1 VNNILVPRIVKE
13 LFKIKKLDVSLAIFL
28 SLILLSIFGS
38 LLYPVDPLDVV
49 GPPERPP
56 SSSFPLGTDNRG
68 RDILAMLIGGI
79 KNSLYIGV
87 IAALIAL
94 GIGVII
100 GVISGY
106 KGGLIDNLL
115 MLLTDVVLVLPS
127 ILIMMLIAA
136 YLKERNPIFVSLV
149 IGVTSWPW
157 VARAVRA
164 QMMSLKAREF
174 IYMSKI
180 AGLRDSRI
188 IFEDLLPNMAS
199 YIFMAFVLLMSGA
212 MIAEAGLSMIGL
224 GVTKGISLG
233 IILYWAQLFESVRRG
248 LWWWFIPPGAC
259 LVALA
264 SSLLL
269 LSTALDEYFSPR
281 LKGG

>member
-1 VNNILVPRIVKE
+1 MIPRIIKD
-13 LFKIKKLDVSLAIFL
+13 LLKIKKLDVSLGIFL
-28 SLILLSIFGS
+28 GLVLLS
-38 LLYPVDPLDVV
+38 LLGPMIYPVDPLSVV

-56 SSSFPLGTDNRG
+56 SSAYPLGTDNRG
-68 RDILAMLIGGI
+68 RDVLAQLIGGI

-87 IAALIAL
+87 IAALISL
-94 GIGVII
+94 GIGVVI
-100 GVISGY
+100 GAISGY
-106 KGGLIDNLL
+106 KGGLTDSSL
-115 MLLTDVVLVLPS
+115 MLMTDVVLVLPS
-127 ILIMMLIAA
+127 ILIMMLVAA
-136 YLKERNPIFVSLV
+136 YLKERNPIFVSII

-174 IYMSKI
+174 VYMSRI
-180 AGLRDSRI
+180 AGLRDIRI
-188 IFEDLLPNMAS
+188 IVEDLLPNMAS

-248 LWWWFIPPGAC
+248 LWWWFMPPGAC

-269 LSTALDEYFSPR
+269 MSTALDEYFSPR